1 MNYIQK
7 HTQGFNA
14 GQFVLHRE
22 DGTAICQLGCEI
34 VIWLR
39 TLQPAHDGWNLRFM
53 AYTVEIV
60 ESAIHDHDRVSRNST
75 ATLRVPVGADGDD
88 VGNDARI
95 AMNVFRDQAFGDCH
109 KLGLQEYVVRDD
121 HGYVLTINS
130 LLWDGR
136 ILHVRDIAC

>member
-7 HTQGFNA
+7 HTEGFNA

-34 VIWLR
+34 VIRLR
-39 TLQPAHDGWNLRFM
+39 TLQPVHDRRNMQFM

-60 ESAIHDHDRVSRNST
+60 ESAIHDHERVSRNSI
-75 ATLRVPVGADGDD
+75 ATFRVPVDLDGDI
-88 VGNDARI
+88 GNDARI
-95 AMNVFRDQAFGDCH
+95 VMNVFRGRAFGDCH
-109 KLGLQEYVVRDD
+109 KLGLQEYVIRDD
-121 HGYVLTINS
+121 RGYVLTING